1 MPEITHGNLKVYYES
16 HGQGDALI
24 LIRGLGSNADHW
36 YPQLPDLSGHFRVIT
51 FDNRGIAR
59 SSDPGGAFTIKD
71 MAEDTIGLM
80 DALGIKQAH
89 VLGVSMG
96 GMIAQEMAIAHPQRV
111 RSLILVV
118 THCGGKHQVMAD
130 DSVRRK
136 LQRMVGEGTLEAR
149 TDAIDAFFAYQTI
162 EERPQVVQTFA
173 NVSMQHPA
181 GPRILQRQLE
191 AVAGHDTYD
200 RLERIKAPALVL
212 AGEQDA
218 LIPPE
223 NADILADRIPNAKSR
238 VVPGG
243 GHQILVEQPQL
254 CNQVIV
260 AFLMGR

>member
-1 MPEITHGNLKVYYES
+1 MPEITHGNLKVYYEF